1 MQPDQPPR
9 IGQCTKLRGMVKY
22 ARDGWSDVYHY
33 EASSMVRI
41 PRISFSS
48 H

>member
-1 MQPDQPPR
+1 MA
-9 IGQCTKLRGMVKY
+9 KY
-22 ARDGWSDVYHY
+22 AKDGWSDVYHY